1 MPSTK
6 VRRAR
11 IYTPKKAKTL
21 VRGNPWMQKGKYPA
35 IRALARKTYRRAGGK
50 LRRDRLYKGKLVK
63 YAVWSKGK
71 NPRRYDLGVGMKG
84 GRLVRIF
91 D

>member
-11 IYTPKKAKTL
+11 IFTPKKAKTL

-35 IRALARKTYRRAGGK
+35 IRALARKTYRSKGGS
-50 LRRDRLYKGKLVK
+50 LRRDRRYKSKLVK

-71 NPRRYDLGVGMKG
+71 NPRRYDLGVSKK